1 MVDNIN
7 FYTLFTTFFEC
18 QNGSDSKPEQT
29 QIQNEKGNENEKK
42 NNEIQKQCN
51 FIKNFLKRL
60 AENDILQNV
69 CIEIVIIYAIIYLFY
84 LFKRQKY
91 EEKLIYPFFCACF
104 CISNKFLLDLS
115 HENKTFSHFSGIH
128 LSQFNSIEKYI
139 LNKINYKLHVPYDKI
154 KKIINSLNNDKHF

>member
-1 MVDNIN
+1 MVENIN
-7 FYTLFTTFFEC
+7 LYTLFTTFFEC
-18 QNGSDSKPEQT
+18 QNGSDSKSEDFH
-29 QIQNEKGNENEKK
+29 QNEKEKEKK